1 MYRFALVALI
11 AAGCSAGDK
20 GGSSDTGDGGGGL
33 DDTGGGGGGAN
44 FADFIDVTDSP
55 TGDFTGYEGGFDAAG
70 EWWTQSVDPEA
81 QTTTTLDG
89 EVSDFESGDPVIGA
103 AVEFWYGDAVDGVA
117 DAKTESDDSGKVSIS
132 EMPVCTPLTYKVSTD
147 PNLDAT
153 KDTYEAH
160 QIYAVGE
167 GELKVEDELN
177 SVSVTTYRLI
187 PSLLGV
193 TVDDDKGII
202 AGTAYDVNEDEIMGA
217 QVVVRDDNGTIP
229 ESLVVKY
236 FVEEFPNREQPH
248 TSEDGLWVA
257 MNVPEGTWNVEMYVS
272 DGAGGHYLMANTV
285 VEVFPGSINISN
297 TFTGFGNGIRY
308 PDSCLAA
315 R

>member
-1 MYRFALVALI
+1 MTRFALMALI

-20 GGSSDTGDGGGGL
+20 GSSSDTGDGNGGL
-33 DDTGGGGGGAN
+33 DDTGGSSGAD
-44 FADFIDVTDSP
+44 FADFIDVTEGA
-55 TGDFTGYEGGFDAAG
+55 TGDFTGFEGGFDAAG
-70 EWWTQSVDPEA
+70 AWLTQDVDPEA

-89 EVSDFESGDPVIGA
+89 EVSDFESGNAVTGA
-103 AVEFWYGDAVDGVA
+103 TVEFWYSDAVSGVA
-117 DAKTESDDSGKVSIS
+117 DAKDESDDNGEVSIS
-132 EMPVCTPLTYKVSTD
+132 DMPVCTPMTYKVSTD
-147 PNLDAT
+147 PSLDAT

-160 QIYAVGE
+160 QIYSVGE
-167 GELKVEDELN
+167 GELKVDDELN

-202 AGTAYDVNEDEIMGA
+202 AGTAYDINEDQIMGA
-217 QVVVRDDNGTIP
+217 QVVVRDDNGNIP
-229 ESLVVKY
+229 EDLVVKY
-236 FVEEFPNREQPH
+236 FVEDFPNRDQPY

-257 MNVPEGTWNVEMYVS
+257 MNVPEGTWNVEMYIS
-272 DGAGGHYLMANTV
+272 DGAGGHYLMGNTV

-297 TFTGFGNGIRY
+297 TFTGYGDGIRY